1 MTGTEYVHSALDVG
15 VWIDGNGRIMDKLS
29 DNKPGFREKFTGK
42 EGSED
47 NQGDLEVRSV
57 GVIVPSLGKNLAFE
71 DGSKR

>member
-1 MTGTEYVHSALDVG
+1 MHSALDVG
-15 VWIDGNGRIMDKLS
+15 VWIDGKYQNGRIMDKLS
-29 DNKPGFREKFTGK
+29 DNKPGFREKSTGK

-47 NQGDLEVRSV
+47 NQGDLEIRSV